1 MPNTTASTLIT
12 RALDNINRAS
22 NGTTRSGSTMSTL
35 MIDYLNRA
43 MNRMSRKHDFREMH
57 KTYSAS
63 TVASQKSYS
72 FPDNYKVIKDLRVID
87 WLSSRRLHMMHQ
99 RTFDEYHPYPE
110 INTTN
115 RPEVYTP
122 FGNAFDLYPIPN
134 AVYTMYIRTIQW
146 PTVIS
151 STSSAIDYFPDKDDI
166 IVSCM
171 TSDGFKHLQMFE
183 DGVLW

>member
-1 MPNTTASTLIT
+1 
-12 RALDNINRAS
+12 
-22 NGTTRSGSTMSTL
+22 
-35 MIDYLNRA
+35 
-43 MNRMSRKHDFREMH
+43 
-57 KTYSAS
+57 
-63 TVASQKSYS
+63 
-72 FPDNYKVIKDLRVID
+72 
-87 WLSSRRLHMMHQ
+87 MMHQ

-183 DGVLW
+183 DGVLWENEYIKLIREAISVDTRYPDYEPVGRGFDSNYDLIYLGDYWNQTDVMRNP